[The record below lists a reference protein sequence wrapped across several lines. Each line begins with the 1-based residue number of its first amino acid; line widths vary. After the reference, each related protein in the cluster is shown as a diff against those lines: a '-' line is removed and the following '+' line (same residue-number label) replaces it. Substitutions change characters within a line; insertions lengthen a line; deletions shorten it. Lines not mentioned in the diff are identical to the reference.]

1 MNMFANNLY
10 RPLLIVALVLLVSL
24 MQVSTL
30 STALAASTYT
40 VTNTSDSGPGSLRQA
55 ILDANLNPGADVI
68 AFSIPGAGVHTIQP
82 LTALP
87 SIDDPATIDG
97 TTQPGYAAGSP
108 VIELDGS
115 AAGAG
120 VHGLNIIAGSDG
132 STVVGLVINRFSVN
146 GVNISLSGGNTV
158 RDSYIGTDAT
168 GLLPAGNGQRAI
180 FINRASGTLI
190 EGNVLSANGREG
202 VRPFFSPNTEVLNNK
217 IGVGADGSP
226 LGNTG
231 SGVFS
236 TGSDGL
242 SIIGNVLS
250 NNGSGGTSFVS
261 SDGGRFLSNVV
272 ENNTNAGISIANGSS
287 NNLIADNYIANQPN
301 RSVSIFNALFLAT
314 DGNLARGRAISFG
327 AVANDYSGSNNNTF
341 LRNTVVNTG
350 NSSAFLIAGDPT
362 PALVAEE
369 QRLGA
374 LGLCSLVGGAYPGC
388 CPTELQGD
396 GSCKLIHDDVRA
408 ALASGGLPGG
418 NAFLESS
425 ISGSNGLGIDLTIN
439 YSVKGPHPTLGVFFF
454 EPSADGVTFN
464 DNKDVDDGPN
474 GFQNFPT
481 MNRAQLDSG
490 ELSVHG
496 HLMSE
501 RDKTYRIDVYANPV
515 GSAAPVEGLTHLGSF
530 EVSTNHGGNINFDA
544 ALAVAGDVEVG
555 TSITTTATEILD
567 DQPGSE
573 NDVFGSTS
581 EFSAATGV
589 TSH

>member
-1 MNMFANNLY
+1 MNMLRHNLNK
-10 RPLLIVALVLLVSL
+10 PLLIVALVILVSL

-40 VTNTSDSGPGSLRQA
+40 VNNTSDSGPGSLRQA
-55 ILDANLNPGADVI
+55 ILDANLNAGADVI

-87 SIDDPATIDG
+87 SVDDPVTIDG

-115 AAGAG
+115 VAGAS
-120 VHGLNIIAGSDG
+120 VHGLNIVAGSDG
-132 STVVGLVINRFSVN
+132 STVVGLVINRFSAS
-146 GVNISLSGGNTV
+146 GINISLSGGNTV

-168 GLLPAGNGQRAI
+168 GLLPAGNGARAI

-202 VRPFFSPNTEVLNNK
+202 VRPFLSPNTEVLNNK

-226 LGNTG
+226 MGNTG

-261 SDGGRFLSNVV
+261 SDGGRFLWNVV

-314 DGNLARGRAISFG
+314 DGNLARGLAISNG

-350 NSSAFLIAGDPT
+350 NSAAFLFAGDPT
-362 PALVAEE
+362 PALIAEE

-374 LGLCSLVGGAYPGC
+374 LGLCSLVGGGYPGC

-396 GSCKLIHDDVRA
+396 GSCKLIHDEVRD
-408 ALASGGLPGG
+408 ALASGGLPTG
-418 NAFLESS
+418 NAVLESS
-425 ISGSNGLGIDLTIN
+425 MSDSDGSGIDLTLN
-439 YSVKGPHPTLGVFFF
+439 YRVKGPHPTLGVFFL
-454 EPSADGVTFN
+454 EPLADGVTAN

-481 MNRAQLDSG
+481 MNHAKLGSG
-490 ELSVHG
+490 ELTVHG
-496 HLMSE
+496 HLKSE

-515 GSAAPVEGLTHLGSF
+515 GSAAPVEGDTFLGSF
-530 EVSTNHGGNINFDA
+530 EVSTNHGGNTNFDV
-544 ALAVAGDVEVG
+544 ALAVGGGVVAG
-555 TSITTTATEILD
+555 TLITTTATEILD

-573 NDVFGSTS
+573 DDDYGSTS
-581 EFSAATGV
+581 ELSAAAAV
-589 TSH
+589 TVH

>member
-1 MNMFANNLY
+1 MNMLAHTLNK
-10 RPLLIVALVLLVSL
+10 PLLIVALVLLVSL

-30 STALAASTYT
+30 STALASTTYT
-40 VTNTSDSGPGSLRQA
+40 VTNTNDSGSGSLRQA
-55 ILDANLNPGADVI
+55 ILDANLNPGTDGI
-68 AFSIPGAGVHTIQP
+68 AFNIPGAGVHTIQP

-87 SIDDPATIDG
+87 SISDPVTIDG

-115 AAGAG
+115 VAGTG
-120 VHGLNIIAGSDG
+120 VHGVNIVTGGDG
-132 STVVGLVINRFSVN
+132 STIAGLVVNSFSANGINIFF
-146 GVNISLSGGNTV
+146 SGGNTV

-168 GLLPAGNGQRAI
+168 GLLPAGNVGRGI
-180 FINRASGTLI
+180 FLNNSTDTLI
-190 EGNVLSANGREG
+190 EGNVISGNGREG
-202 VRPFFSPNTEVLNNK
+202 VRPFFSPDTEVLNNK

-226 LGNTG
+226 MGNTG

-250 NNGSGGTSFVS
+250 NNGSSGTSFVS

-272 ENNTNAGISIANGSS
+272 ENNTNSGISIANGSS
-287 NNLIADNYIANQPN
+287 NNLIADNYIVNQPN

-314 DGNLARGRAISFG
+314 DGNLARGLAISNG

-350 NSSAFLIAGDPT
+350 NSAAFLIAGDPT
-362 PALVAEE
+362 PALIAEE

-396 GSCKLIHDDVRA
+396 GSCKLVHDDVRA
-408 ALASGGLPGG
+408 ALAAGALPTG
-418 NAFLESS
+418 NAILESS
-425 ISGSNGLGIDLTIN
+425 ISDSDGSGIDLTLE
-439 YSVKGPHPTLGVFFF
+439 YRVKGPHPTLGVFFL
-454 EPSADGVTFN
+454 EPLADGVTAN
-464 DNKDVDDGPN
+464 DNKDADNGPN

-481 MNRAQLDSG
+481 INHAKLGSG
-490 ELSVHG
+490 ELTVHG

-515 GSAAPVEGLTHLGSF
+515 GSAAPVEAQTFLGSF
-530 EVSTNHGGNINFDA
+530 EVSTNHGGNTNFNAD
-544 ALAVAGDVEVG
+544 LAVGGDVVAG
-555 TSITTTATEILD
+555 TLITTTATEILD

-573 NDVFGSTS
+573 DDDYGSTS
-581 EFSAATGV
+581 ELSAAAVV
-589 TSH
+589 TVH